1 MVIAIR
7 CSNICSFFL
16 QVFVKQ
22 LQIRIELFDWKVL
35 CIILYYWS
43 YCIPSAG
50 HNTHQLLFAGVEMY
64 IFITSFLKGL
74 KIKAFSFSLLT
85 LCK

>member
-1 MVIAIR
+1 MK
-7 CSNICSFFL
+7 
-16 QVFVKQ
+16 VF
-22 LQIRIELFDWKVL
+22 DCKVL
-35 CIILYYWS
+35 YIILYYWS
-43 YCIPSAG
+43 YCIPPAG
-50 HNTHQLLFAGVEMY
+50 HNMYQLLFAGLEVY